1 MKFFITFILCFLL
14 MSALPILWNQF
25 SFVEAGF
32 PFPYLF
38 KKSIETAE
46 MSALSISSRPL
57 YLLYDLLIAAIL
69 AWAIRFLILTRE
81 QTKLT

>member
-46 MSALSISSRPL
+46 VSAISISSSPVH
-57 YLLYDLLIAAIL
+57 LLYDLLIAAIL
-69 AWAIRFLILTRE
+69 AWTIRFLSSKYH
-81 QTKLT
+81 QTKS

>member
-1 MKFFITFILCFLL
+1 

-32 PFPYLF
+32 PFHYLF

-46 MSALSISSRPL
+46 VSATSISSRPVH
-57 YLLYDLLIAAIL
+57 LLYDLLIAAII
-69 AWAIRFLILTRE
+69 AWAIRFLSSKYY
-81 QTKLT
+81 QTKS